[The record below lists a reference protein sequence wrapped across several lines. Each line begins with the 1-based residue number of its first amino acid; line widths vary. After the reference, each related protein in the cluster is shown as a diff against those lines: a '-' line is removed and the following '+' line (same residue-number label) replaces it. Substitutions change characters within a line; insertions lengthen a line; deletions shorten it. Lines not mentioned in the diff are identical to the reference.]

1 MIHSACLRT
10 PFSRPDQALRSS
22 GTWPLPELRRAW
34 SGLRLLFILLTIAA
48 LAALPTEAE
57 EWNRFRGPNGSG
69 VSEATTV
76 PVSWN
81 EADFNWRIALPGV
94 GHASP
99 VTWGKRI
106 FLVSGDEETGNRI
119 ASCLDSTSGRVL
131 WTQTFEAATHRK
143 HKLNSLA
150 SSTPAV
156 DERALYLCWATPD
169 EYVVTAIS
177 LDGEPL
183 WRVDLGGHKGG
194 HGFGVSPI
202 ISGELLIIAN
212 EQEGD
217 STIVALDRRT
227 GDQRW
232 KVDRDTR
239 TAYSTPCV
247 FESEGR
253 SAELIFTNW
262 KQGITAIDSTSGRK
276 IWEISVFDQ
285 NHTETS
291 IGAPVVADGLV
302 FGTCGYL
309 GYATH
314 TVAVRPGRKSDG
326 QGDEIFRVDRGAP
339 LTTTPLVA
347 RGLLF
352 LWADNGI
359 VTCVDAKTGQEQ
371 WKKRVGGTY
380 YASPVAVGNAVYCA
394 STSGEMVALELSR
407 EYRELSR
414 SPILEASHSSPAV
427 SGGRMFVRT
436 FSHLISIG
444 GK

>member
-1 MIHSACLRT
+1 M
-10 PFSRPDQALRSS
+10 
-22 GTWPLPELRRAW
+22 
-34 SGLRLLFILLTIAA
+34 
-48 LAALPTEAE
+48 
-57 EWNRFRGPNGSG
+57 
-69 VSEATTV
+69 
-76 PVSWN
+76 
-81 EADFNWRIALPGV
+81 
-94 GHASP
+94 
-99 VTWGKRI
+99 WGKRI
-106 FLVSGDEETGNRI
+106 FLVSGDDETGNRI

-131 WTQTFEAATHRK
+131 WTRTFEAATHRK

-156 DERALYLCWATPD
+156 DERGLYLCWATPD
-169 EYVVTAIS
+169 EYIVTATS
-177 LDGEPL
+177 LDGESL
-183 WRVDLGGHKGG
+183 WRVDLGGHTGG

-202 ISGELLIIAN
+202 VSGELLVVAN

-227 GDQRW
+227 GEQRW
-232 KVDRDTR
+232 KVDRDTK

-247 FESEGR
+247 FELEGR
-253 SAELIFTNW
+253 RAELIFTNW
-262 KQGITAIDSTSGRK
+262 KQGITAIDLASGRK
-276 IWEISVFDQ
+276 SWEISVFDQ
-285 NHTETS
+285 SHTETS
-291 IGAPVVADGLV
+291 ISSPVVSGGLI

-314 TVAVRPGRKSDG
+314 TVAVRPGLRSDG
-326 QGDEIFRVDRGAP
+326 KGDEVFRVDRGAP

-347 RGLLF
+347 GGLLF

-359 VTCVDAKTGQEQ
+359 VTCVDAKTGEEQ

-380 YASPVAVGNAVYCA
+380 YASPVAIGNAVYCA
-394 STSGEMVALELSR
+394 STSSEMVVLELSR

-444 GK
+444 GE